1 MKIGRWLV
9 VNNRWSV
16 VYSQWFA
23 ILLFLFLLTSCSSNR
38 VMINSYSIDVE
49 IADSPAEYQKG
60 LMFREPLKAN
70 EGMIFVFTNEEK
82 RSFWMKNVFF
92 PIDII
97 FINSEKKVVDIKS
110 SFYPCTKDPCEIYTS
125 KPAKYV
131 LEVPRGFVEKHE
143 VNVGDL
149 VEFKY

>member
-1 MKIGRWLV
+1 MKISQRLV
-9 VNNRWSV
+9 VCSL
-16 VYSQWFA
+16 WFA
-23 ILLFLFLLTSCSSNR
+23 ILVLLFLLTSCTSNK
-38 VMINSYSIDVE
+38 VIVNNYAVYVE

-60 LMFREPLKAN
+60 LMFHEPLKAN
-70 EGMIFVFTNEEK
+70 EGMLFVFTNEEK

-97 FINSEKKVVDIKS
+97 FISSEKKVVDIKS
-110 SFYPCTKDPCEIYTS
+110 SFYPCTKDPCEIFTS
-125 KPAKYV
+125 KPAKYA

-149 VEFKY
+149 VVV